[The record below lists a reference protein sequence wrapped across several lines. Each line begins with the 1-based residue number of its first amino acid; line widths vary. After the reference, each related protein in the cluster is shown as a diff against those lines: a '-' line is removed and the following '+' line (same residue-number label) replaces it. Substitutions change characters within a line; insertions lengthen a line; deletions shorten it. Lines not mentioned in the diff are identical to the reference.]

1 MQAINRLAI
10 EIFVSRCFVCQSRR
24 GDVGRGA
31 LCTSRRNQV
40 PVKGTI
46 DATSRA
52 ASGNTRSMATQ
63 PSSSTSLPTH
73 LAGVPGWPEGEFP
86 VLGFRDLAERHRFAP
101 LVGLLRT
108 KLGFP
113 VEVFDQV
120 VRPVIGGCAEFL
132 QSLPAA
138 DSADR
143 LNSGSAFIQALE
155 VALLALDYRRGQI
168 LPRGAAPEVIGE
180 HMHRWT
186 YGVLIA
192 GLLGDAGKTLA
203 GVRVQLRLASGG
215 VRGWDPLEGSMGA
228 CGAVSYRV
236 MATVVG
242 VEVGDRLDGLAVQ
255 LLNRLVP
262 PPALAWLAA
271 DGILMGELKAC
282 LSGEG
287 AVRSGAIGHLVCRA
301 KCSMTVGPKDIKVHG
316 TAIATPPPES
326 PGSAPGVVVQAGV
339 KLTTLPSDEEYLDD
353 VNEVRPDSSSSHPAI
368 EVPRKP
374 MQPKAVDGVQRFM
387 GWLKAGV
394 SGGSIRINESS
405 ALVHGVSEGMLLVSP
420 GIFREFAKQCREEI
434 ASLRAGVTASDVD
447 VGKWVLRQVLRA
459 GWHLQAEQGVN
470 MLTYQVMRGE
480 RPASNLS
487 GVVIKNPERFV
498 DLAPGVNP
506 ALVRAPANQGIA

>member
-1 MQAINRLAI
+1 M
-10 EIFVSRCFVCQSRR
+10 
-24 GDVGRGA
+24 GRGA
-31 LCTSRRNQV
+31 LDTSRRHRG

-46 DATSRA
+46 DAA
-52 ASGNTRSMATQ
+52 DLLASGNTRPMATHS
-63 PSSSTSLPTH
+63 SSSTSHPAH
-73 LAGVPGWPEGEFP
+73 LAGAPLWPEDEFP
-86 VLGFRDLAERHRFAP
+86 VLGFRELAERYRFAP

-120 VRPVIGGCAEFL
+120 VRPVISGYAEFL
-132 QSLPAA
+132 QSLPATESTYRA
-138 DSADR
+138 NA
-143 LNSGSAFIQALE
+143 SGAFIQALE

-203 GVRVQLRLASGG
+203 SVRVQLRLASGG

-236 MATVVG
+236 MAPVVG
-242 VEVGDRLDGLAVQ
+242 VEVGGRLDGLAVQ

-262 PPALAWLAA
+262 SPVLAWLAA
-271 DGILMGELKAC
+271 DEILMGELEAC

-287 AVRSGAIGHLVCRA
+287 AARSGAIGHLVCRA
-301 KCSMTVGPKDIKVHG
+301 KCSMTGGPKDIEVHG
-316 TAIATPPPES
+316 TAIATPPLES
-326 PGSAPGVVVQAGV
+326 PGSAPDAAVQAEANSS
-339 KLTTLPSDEEYLDD
+339 TLPSDEEYLDD

-368 EVPRKP
+368 EVPRKL

-394 SGGSIRINESS
+394 SGGNIRINEPG
-405 ALVHGVSEGMLLVSP
+405 ALVHGVPEGMLLVSP
-420 GIFREFAKQCREEI
+420 GIFREFAKQCQDEI
-434 ASLRAGVTASDVD
+434 ALLRAGVAASDVD
-447 VGKWVLRQVLRA
+447 VGRWVLRQVLRA

-470 MLTYQVMRGE
+470 MLTYQVMRGG
-480 RPASNLS
+480 RAASNLS

>member
-1 MQAINRLAI
+1 MGPGA
-10 EIFVSRCFVCQSRR
+10 SGSSRR
-24 GDVGRGA
+24 HRG
-31 LCTSRRNQV
+31 

-46 DATSRA
+46 DAA
-52 ASGNTRSMATQ
+52 DLLASGNTRPMATHS
-63 PSSSTSLPTH
+63 SSSTSHPAH
-73 LAGVPGWPEGEFP
+73 LAGAPLWPEDEFP
-86 VLGFRDLAERHRFAP
+86 VLGFRELAERYRFAP

-120 VRPVIGGCAEFL
+120 VRPVISGYAEFL

-138 DSADR
+138 ESTDR
-143 LNSGSAFIQALE
+143 ANASGAFIHALE

-203 GVRVQLRLASGG
+203 SVRVQLRLASGG

-236 MATVVG
+236 MAPVVG
-242 VEVGDRLDGLAVQ
+242 VEVGGRLDGLAVQ

-262 PPALAWLAA
+262 PPVLAWLAA
-271 DGILMGELKAC
+271 DGVLMGEMRAY

-287 AVRSGAIGHLVCRA
+287 AARGGAIAGLVYRARRAMNGCPPEIEVRS
-301 KCSMTVGPKDIKVHG
+301 
-316 TAIATPPPES
+316 TAMASPHPES
-326 PGSAPGVVVQAGV
+326 PGLAPGAAVQTAV
-339 KLTTLPSDEEYLDD
+339 KSTTLQSDEEYLDD
-353 VNEVRPDSSSSHPAI
+353 MEDGRPDSSSSKPPL
-368 EVPRKP
+368 EVPGKP
-374 MQPKAVDGVQRFM
+374 KQPRAVDGAQRFM
-387 GWLKAGV
+387 LWMKEGV
-394 SGGSIRINESS
+394 SAGTIRINEPG
-405 ALVHGVSEGMLLVSP
+405 ALVHGVPEGMLLVSP
-420 GIFREFAKQCREEI
+420 GIFREFAKQCQDEI
-434 ASLRAGVTASDVD
+434 ALFRAGVAASNAG

-470 MLTYQVMRGE
+470 MLTYQVMRGG
-480 RPASNLS
+480 RAASNLS